1 MLKIRLIRRTPSVVK
16 GIGVGRKTKTI
27 KKVGI
32 VLLALL
38 VAGGFLFAP
47 NLTHALSDNTGHDI
61 HFDVRVPN
69 LNSSTL
75 DASPRRARINTVVT
89 YTMNVIN
96 SSTLAAATGTN
107 AICPIP
113 NYISYVPGSI
123 TGVGADD
130 SNPNILAWNIGN
142 LNISQSVTL
151 TFKVLTSTSTPNNT
165 VISTQGQIFCNE
177 LYPTLT
183 NDPQNATP
191 FSPTTVTVY
200 REAVTPAG
208 VIPPGTGT
216 SILQA
221 LLALFLTTFIVRQI
235 YRHRQRVKSQPAVV
249 IN

>member
-1 MLKIRLIRRTPSVVK
+1 MPKTQ
-16 GIGVGRKTKTI
+16 KTKTI
-27 KKVGI
+27 KKVRFI
-32 VLLALL
+32 LLALFFSG
-38 VAGGFLFAP
+38 AFLFIP
-47 NLTHALSDNTGHDI
+47 SLTHALSDDTGHDI

-75 DASPRRARINTVVT
+75 DASPRRARINTFVT
-89 YTMNVIN
+89 YTMVVTN
-96 SSTLAAATGTN
+96 SPTALAVATGTN

-113 NYISYVPGSI
+113 NYLSYVPGSI

-130 SNPNILAWNIGN
+130 SNPNVLAWNIGN

-249 IN
+249 LN